1 MHSWLLQ
8 SLILG
13 GSDTST
19 TTLTWTLAL
28 LLNNKQ
34 TLKKAQDELDLHVG
48 RERQVE
54 ESDMKNLVYLQAI
67 VKESLR
73 LYPPAQLLPPRE
85 TTEDC
90 NVGGYEWK
98 LSFKFQVLREKLCL
112 FYIERVLNEEL
123 CLIQMNSKTKGCLW

>member
-8 SLILG
+8 SLTLG
-13 GSDTST
+13 GTDTST

-28 LLNNKQ
+28 LLNNKHI
-34 TLKKAQDELDLHVG
+34 LKKAQDELDLHVG

-73 LYPPAQLLPPRE
+73 LYPPTLLLPPRE

-90 NVGGYEWK
+90 NIGGY
-98 LSFKFQVLREKLCL
+98 
-112 FYIERVLNEEL
+112 
-123 CLIQMNSKTKGCLW
+123 G